1 VQVEDADIAG
11 VFDGTLTATGSLII
25 RATGRVLGVARSR
38 RLSVEDG
45 GQLTGRMEMIT
56 EAPSSPA
63 MAVAPPVRVV
73 ESSES

>member
-1 VQVEDADIAG
+1 
-11 VFDGTLTATGSLII
+11 
-25 RATGRVLGVARSR
+25 LGVARSR

>member
-1 VQVEDADIAG
+1 
-11 VFDGTLTATGSLII
+11 LTATGNLTI

-56 EAPSSPA
+56 DAPASSP

-73 ESSES
+73 ESSDS